1 MRNIEIFGG
10 ALIKP
15 AFTEFE
21 SLNKENPV
29 DLDYQTVTFGNAILA
44 SYQLNDDSNFKVI
57 ELPKEAN
64 WVQLS
69 GLAKSFKGGEKYTFT

>member
-1 MRNIEIFGG
+1 
-10 ALIKP
+10 
-15 AFTEFE
+15 
-21 SLNKENPV
+21 
-29 DLDYQTVTFGNAILA
+29 VTFGNAILA
-44 SYQLNDDSNFKVI
+44 SYQLNDGSNFKVI